1 MRSAE
6 GLRPS
11 SMIMSLCHKYE
22 SRRVGSWGL
31 CRLPIR
37 RRLFQIG
44 LVQYAEIR
52 SVTNGFSQSILLGVA
67 LLATQACQVP
77 RDTRI
82 IVRDPD
88 PSPKT
93 VDIWLREPR
102 DPALVHLSDYA
113 LLAAAAYDEKLAGGA
128 YCPAVV
134 VPRHRWK
141 QLPDYLKSEVETP
154 GGGPFKFGG
163 LRYQLWRNTEATDQ
177 KRLALVFRGTDLGEL
192 GDWIANLR
200 WLTRLNPF
208 TRDQYAQTRDL
219 VEALTSRVD
228 KDFGPNAEIIAV
240 GHSLGG
246 GLAQQAAY
254 ASRRIHTAYAFDSS
268 PVTGSTSADP
278 RVSAANREGDQIFR
292 IYERGEVLAPLRSIQ
307 RQLKPIGKNNPKET
321 ELRFNFRS
329 TFRLGN
335 PGSGPF
341 SQHSMNQLACDIICW
356 VDMKGDEDQCG
367 PAVP

>member
-1 MRSAE
+1 M
-6 GLRPS
+6 
-11 SMIMSLCHKYE
+11 
-22 SRRVGSWGL
+22 
-31 CRLPIR
+31 PIR

-44 LVQYAEIR
+44 LVQYTEIR

-88 PSPKT
+88 PSRKA
-93 VDIWLREPR
+93 VDIWLSEPR

-113 LLAAAAYDEKLAGGA
+113 LLAAAAYNERLAGGA
-128 YCPAVV
+128 YCPSVV

-141 QLPDYLKSEVETP
+141 QVPDYLESDPVVKTP
-154 GGGPFKFGG
+154 GGPIKIRG
-163 LRYQLWRNTEATDQ
+163 LGYQLWRDTEATGR
-177 KRLALVFRGTDLGEL
+177 KRLALVFRGTDLGDF

-254 ASRRIHTAYAFDSS
+254 ASPRIHTAYAFDSS

-278 RVSAANREGDQIFR
+278 RVSAANRKGDQIFR

-307 RQLKPIGKNNPKET
+307 RQLKPIGKTNPKET

-356 VDMKGDEDQCG
+356 LDMKGDEDQCG